1 MREMNNLHTFIYCF
15 FNSKKNLNRRK
26 FLLTGASIV
35 TANVLLLSSNIASSN
50 KAYNDGPRKINLAGR
65 QRMLIQRMGKL
76 ICLAYLNEPQKEDLL
91 QKAETSLQLYENT
104 AHGLLYGDEKLGFSL
119 PENNKMIV
127 KAFGGVE
134 KLFTPYAEVIRHVI
148 ATQEIKL
155 EDIVAIGELNNDALN
170 AMDDTVHMIER
181 VYKNTSRSE
190 TLAMLINIA
199 GQMRMLTQKV
209 FLELCLYR
217 ILGAEGVMK
226 NDIYITM
233 SRFNVSLDILEKIT
247 SALFSADKKKTLLS
261 SLNEIRSDWQ
271 ILQIDISNAAKIST
285 NKSNDS
291 LLTINNA
298 LDDMLEKIN
307 TMVFKYETLAS

>member
-1 MREMNNLHTFIYCF
+1 MNNLHAFISCL

-35 TANVLLLSSNIASSN
+35 TANTLLFSSNSASSDEVN
-50 KAYNDGPRKINLAGR
+50 NDGPRKINLAGR

-76 ICLAYLNEPQKEDLL
+76 ICLAYLNESQKQDLL
-91 QKAETSLQLYENT
+91 QTAETSLQLYEKT
-104 AHGLLYGDEKLGFSL
+104 AYGLLYGDEELGFSL

-127 KAFGGVE
+127 NAFGRVE

-148 ATQEIKL
+148 ATQETRL

-181 VYKNTSRSE
+181 VYKNTSMSE

-217 ILGAEGVMK
+217 ILEKEGVMK

-233 SRFNVSLDILEKIT
+233 SRFNVSLDILENIT
-247 SALFSADKKKTLLS
+247 SALFSEDKKQTLLS
-261 SLNEIRSDWQ
+261 SLKEIRSGWQ
-271 ILQIDISNAAKIST
+271 VLQIDISNAAKIST

-291 LLTINNA
+291 LLTINND
-298 LDDMLEKIN
+298 LDDMLKKIN
-307 TMVFKYETLAS
+307 AMVFKYETLAS